1 LKTLTL
7 AASRSQ
13 TRAESAALVVGFSI
27 LMGLLARVSVPLP
40 FTPVPVTGQ
49 TLGVLLAGAVLGGP
63 RAAAAMMLYLAQGL
77 AGLPV
82 FSTAGPGGPAQL
94 LGPTG
99 GYLLSYPLAAFLVG
113 YLAER
118 WQAMPGGVASRQAMP
133 GGVASR
139 QAMPGGVASRQAMPG
154 GVASRKLRLLPAL
167 LCGEGVIFAMGA
179 AWLGALSRQSAAAV
193 LQAAVW
199 PFLPGEILKV
209 ALVLALAAAW
219 GVRRAET
226 ERDPG
231 ETRPSEPRP

>member
-1 LKTLTL
+1 MKAITL

-63 RAAAAMMLYLAQGL
+63 RAAAAMVLYLAQGL

-113 YLAER
+113 FLAER
-118 WQAMPGGVASRQAMP
+118 WQATPGGSPWRP
-133 GGVASR
+133 
-139 QAMPGGVASRQAMPG
+139 
-154 GVASRKLRLLPAL
+154 SRKLRLLPAL
-167 LCGEGVIFAMGA
+167 LCGEAVIFAMGA
-179 AWLGALSRQSAAAV
+179 SWLGALSRQTPAAV

-209 ALVLALAAAW
+209 ALVLALAAAF
-219 GVRRAET
+219 GGRR
-226 ERDPG
+226 G
-231 ETRPSEPRP
+231 ETGRDPSEPRP